1 MTDRKFTFAPT
12 ATAKEAVAVG
22 ANVNLRKNLSQ
33 RIGGLMSSSSETN
46 DDLVHVNE
54 TNDECM

>member
-1 MTDRKFTFAPT
+1 MTDRKFMFAPT

-33 RIGGLMSSSSETN
+33 RIRGLMSSSSETN

-54 TNDECM
+54 TNDKCM